1 MNPKEQ
7 CKTIITKQ
15 DTMIGKGV
23 GNNMQKECE
32 KEAEEEKK
40 KEEKVECELKDGV
53 EKLIV

>member
-1 MNPKEQ
+1 VNPKEQ